1 MTERRFYVEPGAL
14 SEGRLTLHGDEAHHA
29 RRVLR
34 LDVGDTVTC
43 FDGRGATWRGEI
55 ARIAKDRVDVTIV
68 ETCPLVAEP
77 TPRITLAQGLVKGE
91 RMDWIVQKATELG
104 ASCIQPLRTE
114 RSEVR
119 LDDARA
125 ERRAERW
132 HRIAVEASKQC
143 ERAWLPEIAV
153 PLTVADA
160 LARLGGPAVAFV
172 ERDAEPARPA
182 LEALRSAEQL
192 AVFVGPEGGWAS
204 GELGGFAAAA
214 VPCLS
219 LGPNILRA
227 ETASVAA
234 LAIVAYALR

>member
-1 MTERRFYVEPGAL
+1 VTERRFYVEPGAV
-14 SEGRLTLHGDEAHHA
+14 SAERLTLRNDEAHHA

-43 FDGRGATWRGEI
+43 FDGRGAAWRGQI
-55 ARIAKDRVDVTIV
+55 AGIAKDRVEVTIV
-68 ETCPLVAEP
+68 ETLPVVAEP

-104 ASCIQPLRTE
+104 ASCIQPLRTD

-143 ERAWLPEIAV
+143 ERAWLPELAE
-153 PLTVADA
+153 PLTVAGA
-160 LARLGGPAVAFV
+160 LARLDGPAVAFV

-182 LEALRSAEQL
+182 LEALRGAERL
-192 AVFVGPEGGWAS
+192 AVFVGPEGGWT
-204 GELGGFAAAA
+204 GDELAALAAAA

-219 LGPNILRA
+219 LGPQILRA
-227 ETASVAA
+227 ETAAVAA
-234 LAIVAYALR
+234 LAIVAYAVR